1 MFFWIIIFIIFLDLE
16 NIESNKIIWYF
27 LKKMVEYGWKEIK
40 LKYVEYILVK
50 GKMKGI
56 LNWFRKIRFGIFILI
71 NGFLNEEYWGYLNKC
86 CWDGIYSLLDDVLWC
101 Y

>member
-1 MFFWIIIFIIFLDLE
+1 M
-16 NIESNKIIWYF
+16 KIIRLFDIFW
-27 LKKMVEYGWKEIK
+27 KKWLSMVEKKIM

-86 CWDGIYSLLDDVLWC
+86 C
-101 Y
+101 

>member
-1 MFFWIIIFIIFLDLE
+1 MIFFE
-16 NIESNKIIWYF
+16 KI
-27 LKKMVEYGWKEIK
+27 VEYGWKEIK

-71 NGFLNEEYWGYLNKC
+71 NGFLNEEYWGYLNKY
-86 CWDGIYSLLDDVLWC
+86 CWVGIYSLLDDVLWC